1 MFCDQCGMEVTE
13 GGAFCP
19 NCGNRLNGD
28 NVQAPEEMEVRQEPD
43 MSVEKE
49 ITEEPVV
56 SQGGNTQRRF
66 CPNCGTE
73 NSMSD
78 TFCKECGMPLDGT
91 AYSVSAAVQGRQMNQ
106 PHGAGINKKKGLII
120 GICAAAAVLVLVL
133 IVAAVRSLAMG
144 PRGKVIQAVAATMG
158 ERPEIFDDIKTAGD
172 ILSGDQYTLGFAMEV
187 DGDTVSGEYRNTSDN
202 KQIYLAADVD
212 GDDFDL
218 LCGIHSGVFK
228 AAVSELD
235 YVFAYDPKKENDGY
249 LCEQL
254 RKKELE
260 QLNAMLEYI
269 TSEQASNKELRKDMM
284 SALLQESE
292 QLEFKEVKTK
302 EFEVD
307 GKDREC
313 DGYRVRINEKNIA
326 NIMEY
331 AGEAMAKRMP
341 EELGD
346 EFSDGLEELI
356 DEIKD
361 DDFDTDITFYLY
373 KKKLAAVM
381 IETNDYGEEA
391 WIIEFQGGDYRMQNI
406 FVTLQ
411 YDGDTYGEM
420 EITTR
425 KKGSVE
431 TIDFESDGDMT
442 ITYDTKSGALSLE
455 YDDGWT
461 DCFIEG
467 IYKHS
472 GSEVSFTL
480 EEFEMDGY
488 SLVEDEDVSFM
499 IYAKKAVDIQKYDGT
514 EFDLGSAEEDDF
526 EELAEELED
535 TDDLLYHLR
544 YYGIYTPLFGDY
556 GSSSVPSAPAA
567 EAPIAEEAAA
577 ESVW

>member
-1 MFCDQCGMEVTE
+1 MFCDQCGMEVAE

-28 NVQAPEEMEVRQEPD
+28 NVQAPEETEVRQEPG
-43 MSVEKE
+43 MSAEKE
-49 ITEEPVV
+49 ITEESVV
-56 SQGGNTQRRF
+56 SQGENTQRRF

-73 NSMSD
+73 NGMWD

-91 AYSVSAAVQGRQMNQ
+91 AYSVSAAGQGRQMNQ
-106 PHGAGINKKKGLII
+106 PHGAGVNKKKGLII
-120 GICAAAAVLVLVL
+120 GICAAVAVLVLVL
-133 IVAAVRSLAMG
+133 IVTAVRSLAMG

-172 ILSGDQYTLGFAMEV
+172 ILSGDQYTVGFAMEV
-187 DGDTVSGEYRNTSDN
+187 DGDTVSGEYRNTAAN

-212 GDDFDL
+212 GDDFDV

-260 QLNAMLEYI
+260 QLNAMLEHI
-269 TSEQASNKELRKDMM
+269 TSEQASAKELRKDMM

-373 KKKLAAVM
+373 KKKLAAVI
-381 IETNDYGEEA
+381 IETNDYGEET
-391 WIIEFQGGDYRMQNI
+391 WIIEFQGGDYRMQNVFI
-406 FVTLQ
+406 SLQ

-499 IYAKKAVDIQKYDGT
+499 IYVKKAVDIQKYDGT
-514 EFDLGSAEEDDF
+514 EFDLGSAKEDDF

-535 TDDLLYHLR
+535 TDALFDNLG
-544 YYGIYTPLFGDY
+544 YYGIYAPLFWY
-556 GSSSVPSAPAA
+556 RGSSSAPAA
-567 EAPIAEEAAA
+567 PAAEEPIAEEEA
-577 ESVW
+577 EYVW